1 MTPHPISADP
11 AGSLL
16 DLGVVILNWNTRD
29 LLRECLSSVF
39 ASTGLTYRVC
49 VVDNASP
56 DGSADMVAAE
66 FPQAELIRNPVN
78 NGYAAGNNLGLL
90 GLGFGKDRL
99 DGPRYALLLNPDT
112 VVPPDAFA
120 RMVAHLDAHPEAGVA
135 GPRLVLPDGRLD
147 LACRRSF
154 PTPEV
159 AFFRL
164 TGLSLLFPHS
174 RLFGRYNLTYLDP
187 GQETVVD
194 SVVGAFMLVRREAI
208 ARAGLLDE
216 HFFMY
221 GEDLDWALE
230 IRKAGWNARY
240 FPDVTVLHVKRAA
253 SRRSSKAQVAFHEAM
268 LYFYRKH
275 YQGVTNPLLGGLVVA
290 GIWANLWWTRLREA
304 VLPRR

>member
-1 MTPHPISADP
+1 
-11 AGSLL
+11 
-16 DLGVVILNWNTRD
+16 
-29 LLRECLSSVF
+29 
-39 ASTGLTYRVC
+39 
-49 VVDNASP
+49 
-56 DGSADMVAAE
+56 
-66 FPQAELIRNPVN
+66 
-78 NGYAAGNNLGLL
+78 YAAGNNLGLRA
-90 GLGFGKDRL
+90 LGFDRDRL

-120 RMVAHLDAHPEAGVA
+120 RMVAHLDAHPETGVA

-154 PTPEV
+154 PTPEI
-159 AFFRL
+159 AFYRL
-164 TGLSLLFPHS
+164 TGLSLLFPKS

-187 GQETVVD
+187 GQEAVVD

-230 IRKAGWNARY
+230 IHKAGWNARY

-253 SRRSSKAQVAFHEAM
+253 SRRSSRAQVAFHEAM

-275 YQGVTNPLLGGLVVA
+275 YRGATNPLLGALVVV
-290 GIWANLWWTRLREA
+290 GIHANLWWTRLGEA
-304 VLPRR
+304 IRPRG